1 MPLIGVVLIALGSLS
16 VLAAWLYARHLNQ
29 QLLGDHDGTL
39 VADDLTETGVR
50 DELVDLLER
59 ARDSRQTLEAEEAEL
74 TARLAQ
80 WDRLKQYL

>member
-29 QLLGDHDGTL
+29 QFLGDHDSTL

-59 ARDSRQTLEAEEAEL
+59 ARHSRQTLEAEEAEL
-74 TARLAQ
+74 VTRLAQ
-80 WDRLKQYL
+80 LDRLKQYL